1 MPTRALTP
9 ASVPKTYAE
18 LRREVKAVVF
28 AGRQKI
34 EQAWLLTYHDT
45 GRLIQEHL
53 LLNQDR
59 ADYGGNLFAR
69 LAEDTGI
76 SKRTLHE
83 CAQIYRCFPIV
94 RATAQLTRTHYVL
107 LCQVEDSKQRA
118 KLIAQVI
125 KHEWSVSELTTR
137 VRTFNASLPTSDLT
151 EDSVTNSTA
160 TPELLKPKRG
170 TPGFYPLVSRTAG
183 HGADETTALAVDL
196 GFKMFLP
203 LASLP
208 GSALRGAKTGDIVRA
223 DTDGR
228 VTLEAQATKADF
240 YTYRTL
246 EVRVVD
252 GDTLAVTLALPPF
265 NHIDKKLRLRGL
277 NCPEMDTDAGKAAK
291 RFVQSLIRPETEVIV
306 TTTKPDKYDR
316 YLADVFLVSNA
327 GPSKGESPKLKASDL
342 DQARTL
348 SVSQLSTFNSQ
359 PGANST
365 VTFLNNALLQN
376 GHAVPM
382 DPDAP
387 VPLLG

>member
-1 MPTRALTP
+1 MPTRKLTP
-9 ASVPKTYAE
+9 GSVPKTYAD
-18 LRREVKAVVF
+18 LRREVEAVVF

-59 ADYGGNLFAR
+59 ADYGGKLFAR

-83 CAQIYRCFPIV
+83 RAQIYRCFPIV

-107 LCQVEDSKQRA
+107 LCQVEDTKQRA
-118 KLIAQVI
+118 KLVAQVI
-125 KHEWSVSELTTR
+125 KHAWSVSELTTR
-137 VRTFNASLPTSDLT
+137 VRTFNASLPASDSA
-151 EDSVTNSTA
+151 EDAATDSTA
-160 TPELLKPKRG
+160 TPDLLKPKRG

-183 HGADETTALAVDL
+183 SGAGEASALAVDL

-208 GSALRGAKTGDIVRA
+208 GPALRGAKAGDIVHA
-223 DTDGR
+223 DADGR
-228 VTLEAQATKADF
+228 VTLDAEATKADL
-240 YTYRTL
+240 YTYRAL

-316 YLADVFLVSNA
+316 YLADVFLVGNA
-327 GPSKGESPKLKASDL
+327 GPLKGESSKLKALDL
-342 DQARTL
+342 DPDRMR
-348 SVSQLSTFNSQ
+348 SGSQLSTLSSQ
-359 PGANST
+359 LGADST
-365 VTFLNNALLQN
+365 VVFLNNALLEN
-376 GHAVPM
+376 GHAVRM

>member
-1 MPTRALTP
+1 MLPRTLTS
-9 ASVPKTYAE
+9 AAAPKTYDE

-59 ADYGGNLFAR
+59 ADYGGKIFAR

-94 RATAQLTRTHYVL
+94 RTSAQLTRSHYVL
-107 LCQVEDSKQRA
+107 LCQVEDTKERA

-137 VRTFNASLPTSDLT
+137 VRSFNAALT
-151 EDSVTNSTA
+151 VPDSTKDAATGTAA
-160 TPELLKPKRG
+160 TPDLLKPKRG

-183 HGADETTALAVDL
+183 PGADASRALAVDL

-208 GSALRGAKTGDIVRA
+208 GPALRGAQAGTIVQA
-223 DTDGR
+223 DTGGR
-228 VTLEAQATKADF
+228 LSLDAQATKADLF
-240 YTYRTL
+240 TYRAL

-252 GDTLAVTLALPPF
+252 GDTLAVTLDLPPF

-316 YLADVFLVSNA
+316 YLADVFLLTPDTPEPV
-327 GPSKGESPKLKASDL
+327 
-342 DQARTL
+342 
-348 SVSQLSTFNSQ
+348 
-359 PGANST
+359 
-365 VTFLNNALLQN
+365 FLNNRLLTE
-376 GHAVPM
+376 GHAIPM

-387 VPLLG
+387 LPLLG